1 MHRVL
6 NHPGAQRLPREHWLV
21 GRPRLGGERP
31 LLKHHADLQSQL
43 VRLEARLRDTWTA
56 ESGAP
61 GDSLNSLY
69 RIIVFLTC
77 DARNNVDLP
86 K

>member
-1 MHRVL
+1 
-6 NHPGAQRLPREHWLV
+6 
-21 GRPRLGGERP
+21 
-31 LLKHHADLQSQL
+31 LKHHADLQSQL
-43 VRLEARLRDTWTA
+43 VRLEARLRDTWTV